1 MRDTRSI
8 TERDGAAERGRRERD
23 PFASWLPSC
32 TVVDRCQ
39 RRACDEEAALAL
51 PCAVSSDPDR
61 QQTDR
66 QLIGAAVGIAV
77 VTLPTVALHLLPAD
91 APRRRP
97 VREA

>member
-8 TERDGAAERGRRERD
+8 TERDGAVERWWREPD
-23 PFASWLPSC
+23 PLASWLPSC

-39 RRACDEEAALAL
+39 RRACDEEAAPAL
-51 PCAVSSDPDR
+51 PCAVSSDPDL

-66 QLIGAAVGIAV
+66 QLIGAAVGIAAV
-77 VTLPTVALHLLPAD
+77 ALPTRLAD

>member
-1 MRDTRSI
+1 MMRDTRSS
-8 TERDGAAERGRRERD
+8 TERAGVVERGWRE
-23 PFASWLPSC
+23 PVTLASWLPSC
-32 TVVDRCQ
+32 TAERRR

-66 QLIGAAVGIAV
+66 QLIGAAVGNAAV
-77 VTLPTVALHLLPAD
+77 ALPTRLAD